1 MILRSGL
8 PDLVETTPFDR
19 GCTNSPHCVIVNL
32 TFERWKAAG
41 CPASGSRPGE
51 GERIGTFPEGAPMLR
66 CNVSA
71 PWETM
76 DGDWEAGPLYSGT
89 SAALINSVEPVS
101 QLLARTSA
109 ESEAALRRSI
119 DHLHKRPKSV
129 TTADSRAH
137 LKSIGFAPGLRV
149 DVSRRPA
156 P

>member
-1 MILRSGL
+1 M
-8 PDLVETTPFDR
+8 PFER
-19 GCTNSPHCVIVNL
+19 GCTNSPHRVIVNL

-51 GERIGTFPEGAPMLR
+51 GERIGTFPDGAPMLR

-89 SAALINSVEPVS
+89 SAALINSVEPVG

-119 DHLHKRPKSV
+119 DHLH
-129 TTADSRAH
+129 
-137 LKSIGFAPGLRV
+137 
-149 DVSRRPA
+149 
-156 P
+156 